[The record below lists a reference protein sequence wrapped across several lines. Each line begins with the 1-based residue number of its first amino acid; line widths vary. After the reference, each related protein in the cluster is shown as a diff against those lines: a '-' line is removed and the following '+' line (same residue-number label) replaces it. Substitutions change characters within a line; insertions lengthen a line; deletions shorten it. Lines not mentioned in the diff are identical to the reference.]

1 MLTHEISYE
10 GGFGGGLTE
19 AIRSAA
25 AAQDRRGPGLAQSK
39 GLGRG
44 LKELAA
50 LIRPAGLEQSWAL
63 KRKDLQKQLHDLEK
77 EAEFAAWLDR
87 LASFAVVDGN
97 NDTAA
102 DEPEPGST
110 AAQNDAT
117 LARVKVTAA

>member
-1 MLTHEISYE
+1 VLTHEISYE

-19 AIRSAA
+19 AIQSAG

-87 LASFAVVDGN
+87 LASFAVDGN
-97 NDTAA
+97 NDAAA
-102 DEPEPGST
+102 DEPDSSST

-117 LARVKVTAA
+117 LARLKVTAA